1 MNHIL
6 ALSLFFLVLAPGLRG
21 ELTLHPLIGDHAV
34 FQRDVAFPVIGKADP
49 DSEVVVKWQ
58 GKDFKAKAG
67 ADGKWL
73 VRLDPSPANEIGQIL
88 RVTSGTNS
96 IEVSDILIGEVW
108 LASGQSNME
117 WKLKQIG
124 AQSLEAEKAEDPL
137 LRLVGI
143 SHSPAHDPS
152 DSVKTTWNLTTKGP
166 ALNFSAVAYFFG
178 RELRK
183 DLKVPV
189 GLIQSA
195 VGGTPA
201 EAWTPLDFLKSDAAF
216 AKAVNDRDE
225 YPNWYPKLVAKY
237 ERDELAYNLA
247 VKEAEKTGG
256 KPPKKPRAPH
266 APDKNP
272 NLASVLWNGMIHP
285 LVPYPIRGVIWYQGE
300 SNAYR
305 ADVYEKLLTG
315 MIGFWRKAWGQGDF
329 SFLIVQLTDFNYNEE
344 GAGAAGIKWAQL
356 RDAQSAVAD
365 HVPQTGLAV
374 TLGLGDPE
382 NIHPNRKMEVGER
395 LALWAKK
402 IAYGKDVVCQGPV
415 FDSVKYS
422 SGEAVVSFRPLTG
435 GLKTSDA
442 KEVGGFAVAGIDKQ
456 FKPAQV
462 KLDKNQVILK
472 SSEVA
477 NPAFVRY
484 AWCNRPAD
492 ANLTDESN
500 LPARPF
506 RTDTD

>member
-1 MNHIL
+1 MNRIL
-6 ALSLFFLVLAPGLRG
+6 LLPLLLGILSAELRG

-34 FQRDVAFPVIGKADP
+34 FQRDVPFPVIGKADP
-49 DSEVVVKWQ
+49 NSEVVVKWQ
-58 GKDFKAKAG
+58 GKDFKTKVG
-67 ADGKWL
+67 TDGKWL
-73 VRLDPSPANEIGQIL
+73 VRLDPSPANEKGQIL
-88 RVTSGTNS
+88 KVTSGTNS
-96 IEVSDILIGEVW
+96 IEISDILIGEVW

-117 WKLKQIG
+117 WKLKQCV
-124 AQSLEAEKAEDPL
+124 AQSVEAEKAEDPL
-137 LRLVGI
+137 LRMVGI

-152 DSVKTTWNLTTKGP
+152 DNVKISWNLSTKGS
-166 ALNFSAVAYFFG
+166 ALNFSAVGYFFG
-178 RELRK
+178 RELRR

-189 GLIQSA
+189 GVIQSA

-201 EAWTPLDFLKSDAAF
+201 EAWTPLEFLKSDAAF

-237 ERDELAYNLA
+237 ERDELAYNLE
-247 VKEAEKTGG
+247 VKEAEKTGA
-256 KPPKKPRAPH
+256 KSPKKPRAPH

-285 LVPYPIRGVIWYQGE
+285 LVPYPVRGVIWYQGE
-300 SNAYR
+300 ANAYR
-305 ADVYEKLLTG
+305 AEVYEKLLTG
-315 MIGFWRKAWGQGDF
+315 MIGSWRKAWGQGDF
-329 SFLIVQLTDFNYNEE
+329 PFLIVQLADFNYNEE

-356 RDAQSAVAD
+356 RDAQSAVAE

-382 NIHPNRKMEVGER
+382 NIHPERKMEVGER

-422 SGEAVVSFRPLTG
+422 GGEAIVSFRPLTG
-435 GLKTSDA
+435 GLKSSDQ
-442 KEVGGFAVAGIDKQ
+442 KEVGGFAVAGSDKQ

-462 KLDKNQVILK
+462 RLEKNQLILK